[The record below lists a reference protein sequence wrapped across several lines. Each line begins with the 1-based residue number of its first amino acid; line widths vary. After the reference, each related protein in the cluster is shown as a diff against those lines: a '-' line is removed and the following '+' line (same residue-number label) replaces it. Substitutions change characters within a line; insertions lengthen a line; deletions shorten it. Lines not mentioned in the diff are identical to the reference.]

1 MLPQVRKGDS
11 CKIQCNTEA
20 APMTISSQ
28 MEGDAL
34 LAEHRAVMSALLR
47 ESIRRPTEE
56 QYAETLELVRV
67 EFASCVTDTKL
78 LSA

>member
-1 MLPQVRKGDS
+1 
-11 CKIQCNTEA
+11 
-20 APMTISSQ
+20 MTISSQ

-56 QYAETLELVRV
+56 QYAETLELVRR
-67 EFASCVTDTKL
+67 EFASCPALPKE